1 MRSPTSNRAPS
12 ACQSSSRFDR
22 HPSQGPSMSSYAV
35 EFDAERIDTL
45 FEEVNQSHLPGAAV
59 GIAIN
64 GRPVYRKGFGLA
76 SIELPLVLSP
86 STRMRIGSTTKHF
99 AALLYMLLCEEG
111 LASPEDPLGKHMP
124 QLNPVAQRVTARQLM
139 TNTNGLRDACD
150 LRFQFSGTTGQRTT
164 RDELVALYRDLDDVN
179 TAPGSHWIY
188 NNGGWVLL
196 TALIERIT
204 GKCFEDIMAERLFQP
219 LGMHDSLVR
228 SWDTDFVPNSATS
241 HSINRAGRLE
251 RLFWHQDFGGA
262 GTVMSTIDDMLRW
275 ADNISR
281 HRIGSERTWSMMM
294 QPQMLPNGV
303 STTYG
308 FGLFEGLYRG
318 VRVIHH
324 PGGYTGAGSQMLK
337 VPEAGLDVVVLSN
350 TDSVNCTA
358 VVYRIVDALLP
369 RLEPLKIISRAPATG
384 TFRSATTG
392 CIVELLDREGQ
403 PCVAIDGSL
412 DFPYQWSDARLQE
425 ARIRPLIGKIETP
438 VDGDA
443 GLALPIQ
450 EFHDAPGRGRTEGT
464 GGGRARNDLEWL
476 KSREQRVDDTVD
488 HSRAIDAIGI
498 TQHHHIEAGLRHFE
512 HLRAG
517 PGVPAWMMN
526 YPNAPIKTFEKS
538 KSIGGGYPV
547 GQHLRLH
554 HHRPGALRA
563 DSVPADV
570 IGPTQHVI
578 NGRHDCAGTAEIL
591 MPKQSLQATRAVDG
605 M

>member
-1 MRSPTSNRAPS
+1 
-12 ACQSSSRFDR
+12 
-22 HPSQGPSMSSYAV
+22 MSSYAV

-412 DFPYQWSDARLQE
+412 DFPYQWTDARLLE
-425 ARIRPLIGKIETP
+425 PRTESAHFRFSVELLGDTTSSDAIRLTRFGRSDLLTRVDLKPEDDCARIEGRYRSLPTGTEITIVKSAGEVLLRSAGKFGVTESTLTSVTQNVWRSTSNGMVTP
-438 VDGDA
+438 PVAMLTFHDSGFVFTNFTTW
-443 GLALPIQ
+443 ALPFQRI
-450 EFHDAPGRGRTEGT
+450 T
-464 GGGRARNDLEWL
+464 G
-476 KSREQRVDDTVD
+476 
-488 HSRAIDAIGI
+488 
-498 TQHHHIEAGLRHFE
+498 
-512 HLRAG
+512 
-517 PGVPAWMMN
+517 
-526 YPNAPIKTFEKS
+526 
-538 KSIGGGYPV
+538 
-547 GQHLRLH
+547 
-554 HHRPGALRA
+554 
-563 DSVPADV
+563 
-570 IGPTQHVI
+570 
-578 NGRHDCAGTAEIL
+578 
-591 MPKQSLQATRAVDG
+591 
-605 M
+605 